1 MSSDERTMRRYL
13 SVLILSLLS
22 LVRIQAQED
31 PILAGQILLWTEKAE
46 SELKAQEKVMALETA
61 GQIWMEDE
69 WKKTARVQ
77 SIYNDY
83 LNSFRDI
90 VVYAAQV
97 YGFYQEVDRL
107 VEAFDALG
115 RVIDDHPDGIFA
127 GALSTRRNAIYRD
140 VLMNAVDI
148 VNDIR
153 KVCMSE
159 ARMTERDRVEMV
171 FAIRPKLVKMN
182 RQIRRLTRIAK
193 YSTYTDILIE
203 IELIQRRKTDKSAIA
218 RACLAGWKL
227 KGRVR

>member
-1 MSSDERTMRRYL
+1 MKRIV
-13 SVLILSLLS
+13 SVLLLALIS
-22 LVRIQAQED
+22 VLRVPAQED

-46 SELKAQEKVMALETA
+46 SELKAQERAMALETA
-61 GQIWMEDE
+61 GQIWMEEE

-77 SIYNDY
+77 RIYNEY
-83 LNSFRDI
+83 LDSFRDI

-107 VEAFDALG
+107 VESFDALG

-127 GALSTRRNAIYRD
+127 GALSARRNSIYRD

-153 KVCMSE
+153 KVCMSD

-171 FAIRPKLVKMN
+171 FGIRPKLVKMN

-203 IELIQRRKTDKSAIA
+203 IELIQRRRTDKSAIA

-227 KGRVR
+227 KGRIR